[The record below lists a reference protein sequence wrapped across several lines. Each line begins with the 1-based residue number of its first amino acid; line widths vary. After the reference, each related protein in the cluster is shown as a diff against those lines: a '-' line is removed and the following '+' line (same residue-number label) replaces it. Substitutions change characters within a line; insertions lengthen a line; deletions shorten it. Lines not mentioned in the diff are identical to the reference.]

1 MIRIIG
7 TVFLSLGIVSGS
19 TFAETAAIVCKND
32 INQLTISYKN
42 DAKTTYSIN
51 DSTPQFF
58 SQVLVQDVEN
68 GSIFEFST
76 ENPERSARIFAT
88 DYNANKS
95 GLYQGIADINLD
107 IFRASLVYCII
118 SLDATQ

>member
-1 MIRIIG
+1 
-7 TVFLSLGIVSGS
+7 
-19 TFAETAAIVCKND
+19 
-32 INQLTISYKN
+32 LTISYKN

-58 SQVLVQDVEN
+58 SQVLVQDEEN
-68 GSIFEFST
+68 GRIFEFAT
-76 ENPERSARIFAT
+76 ENPERSVRIFAT
-88 DYNANKS
+88 DYNASKS